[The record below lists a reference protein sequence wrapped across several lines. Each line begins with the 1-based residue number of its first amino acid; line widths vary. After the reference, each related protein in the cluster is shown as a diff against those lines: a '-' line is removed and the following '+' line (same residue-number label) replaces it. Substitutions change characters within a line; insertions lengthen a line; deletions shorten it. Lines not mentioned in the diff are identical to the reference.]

1 MENIMTEIDPQ
12 KAVDY
17 LRDNAEKFADAK
29 ASRVYLEEFRKS
41 KKSLL
46 MLQSDEKTQAGKE
59 AYAYAHDEYI
69 ALLDGLKVAI
79 EAEETVKW
87 QMIAAQ
93 ARIEVWRTQQANN
106 RTIVNSTR

>member
-1 MENIMTEIDPQ
+1 MTEIDPQ

-17 LRDNAEKFADAK
+17 LRDNAEKFAEAK

-106 RTIVNSTR
+106 RNIVNSTR

>member
-17 LRDNAEKFADAK
+17 LRDNAEKYAEAK

-59 AYAYAHDEYI
+59 AYAYAHDEYV

-79 EAEETVKW
+79 ETEETVKW

>member
-17 LRDNAEKFADAK
+17 LRDNAEKYAEAK

-79 EAEETVKW
+79 ETEETVKW

-106 RTIVNSTR
+106 RNIVNSTR

>member
-1 MENIMTEIDPQ
+1 MTEIDPQ

-17 LRDNAEKFADAK
+17 LRDNAEKYAEAK

-46 MLQSDEKTQAGKE
+46 MLHSDEKTQAGKE

-79 EAEETVKW
+79 ETEETVKW

>member
-17 LRDNAEKFADAK
+17 LRDNAEKYAEAK

-79 EAEETVKW
+79 ETEETVKW

>member
-1 MENIMTEIDPQ
+1 MTEIDQQ

-17 LRDNAEKFADAK
+17 LRDNAEKYADAK

-59 AYAYAHDEYI
+59 AYAYAHDEYVS
-69 ALLDGLKVAI
+69 LLDGLKVAI
-79 EAEETVKW
+79 EVEETVKW

-106 RTIVNSTR
+106 RNIVNSTR

>member
-17 LRDNAEKFADAK
+17 LRDNAEKYAEAK

-69 ALLDGLKVAI
+69 ALLDGLRLSVEI
-79 EAEETVKW
+79 EETVKW

-106 RTIVNSTR
+106 RNIVNSTR

>member
-1 MENIMTEIDPQ
+1 MTEIDPQ

-106 RTIVNSTR
+106 RNIVNSTR

>member
-1 MENIMTEIDPQ
+1 
-12 KAVDY
+12 
-17 LRDNAEKFADAK
+17 
-29 ASRVYLEEFRKS
+29 
-41 KKSLL
+41 

-79 EAEETVKW
+79 EVEETVKW

>member
-1 MENIMTEIDPQ
+1 MSDIDPHR
-12 KAVDY
+12 AVDFIIA
-17 LRDNAEKFADAK
+17 NAPKFAAAK
-29 ASRVYLEEFRKS
+29 ASRVQIEEFRKS

-79 EAEETVKW
+79 ESEETVKW